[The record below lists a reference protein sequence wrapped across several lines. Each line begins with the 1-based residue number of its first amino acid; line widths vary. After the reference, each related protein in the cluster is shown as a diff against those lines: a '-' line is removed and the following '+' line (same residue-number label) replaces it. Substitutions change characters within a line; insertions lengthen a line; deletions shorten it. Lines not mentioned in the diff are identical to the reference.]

1 MWGLMKKKSPLF
13 ALVIVCILGLSMS
26 AHAGNVGG
34 SSDSFFMGNEAA
46 IVGGAGLAITTD
58 GGSAWVNPAGLAL
71 IPGDSLSL
79 SASAFTVR
87 RRAVNGIYSVDLQ
100 IDDEAPQTY
109 SSDLDST
116 ELMSVPSTIVR
127 VWRIREGLGVGLG
140 FFTPRSDVFASRH
153 NLDALQGSYEND
165 FALFSDGTE
174 VTQLMQRYQLGPSVG
189 WAVTPT
195 FRLGFSAH
203 VLYQRELNTWR
214 GIHMDSE
221 GSSFFAEYGNMAAD
235 NIAVEGQMGGVQL
248 AAGFQ
253 WSLPGDIRVGAVVR
267 SPVVQL
273 YRKEDVDS
281 LNAYLWVDE
290 TSISFDFAPNNVR
303 PSPDGVR
310 ILEPGRAHVGVAI
323 PWTWGWFALDG
334 DIAPAFEDAAN
345 NVSFPLVWNVR
356 AGARFKLGR
365 QVRLGAGVFTDH
377 SRYHAPQEFLQARM
391 DFYGFTLGVQHL
403 TRFQLG
409 AKETSERLVL
419 MSTLGFKW
427 AAGPGQVMGQHV
439 QPGGNEAESVV
450 ESKLHD
456 ATFYETS
463 LHIGTGILF

>member
-1 MWGLMKKKSPLF
+1 MKNLLSIITLF
-13 ALVIVCILGLSMS
+13 VLVVGFAPSV
-26 AHAGNVGG
+26 HAGNVGG

-87 RRAVNGIYSVDLQ
+87 RRAVNDIYSVELQ
-100 IDDEAPQTY
+100 IEDETPHTY

-140 FFTPRSDVFASRH
+140 FFTPRSDVFSSRH
-153 NLDALQGSYEND
+153 NLDALEGAYEND

-174 VTQLMQRYQLGPSVG
+174 VTQFMQRYQLGPSVG
-189 WAVTPT
+189 WTVTPE
-195 FRLGFSAH
+195 FRLGVSAH

-221 GSSFFAEYGNMAAD
+221 GSSNFADYGNMAAD
-235 NIAVEGQMGGVQL
+235 NIAIEGQMGGVQL
-248 AAGFQ
+248 TAGFQ
-253 WSLPGDIRVGAVVR
+253 WSLPGDIRLGAVVR

-273 YRKEDVDS
+273 YRKEDVDA
-281 LNAYLWVDE
+281 LNAFLFVEDSG
-290 TSISFDFAPNNVR
+290 SISFDFAPEKVQ
-303 PSPDGVR
+303 PSTGGVR
-310 ILEPGRAHVGVAI
+310 ILEPGRVHVGVAI
-323 PWTWGWFALDG
+323 PWDWGWFAIDG
-334 DIAPAFEDAAN
+334 DVAPAFDDEEN
-345 NVSFPLVWNVR
+345 GVHFPLVWNVR
-356 AGARFKLGR
+356 AGARFKFGR
-365 QVRLGAGVFTDH
+365 NVRLGAGVFTDH
-377 SRYHAPQEFLQARM
+377 SRYHPPTEFLQARM

-403 TRFQLG
+403 TRFQLSE
-409 AKETSERLVL
+409 AETSERLVL
-419 MSTLGFKW
+419 MTTLGFKY
-427 AAGPGQVMGQHV
+427 AVGPGQVMGEHV
-439 QPGGNEAESVV
+439 YPQSEDPESVV
-450 ESKLHD
+450 EPELHD

>member
-1 MWGLMKKKSPLF
+1 MKKWLPVF
-13 ALVIVCILGLSMS
+13 ALTGLALGLGLPV
-26 AHAGNVGG
+26 HAGNVGG

-46 IVGGAGLAITTD
+46 IVAGAGLAITTD

-87 RRAVNGIYSVDLQ
+87 RRAVTGIYSVDLQ
-100 IDDEAPQTY
+100 IDEENPHTY

-140 FFTPRSDVFASRH
+140 FFTPRSDVFNSRH
-153 NLDALQGSYEND
+153 NLDALEGSYENE

-189 WAVTPT
+189 WTVTPNL
-195 FRLGFSAH
+195 RLGVSAH
-203 VLYQRELNTWR
+203 ILYQRELNTWR

-221 GSSFFAEYGNMAAD
+221 GSNLFAEYGNMAAD

-248 AAGFQ
+248 TVGFQ
-253 WSLPGDIRVGAVVR
+253 ATLPGDIRVGAVVR

-273 YRKEDVDS
+273 YRKEDVDA
-281 LNAYLWVDE
+281 LNAFLWVDE
-290 TSISFDFAPNNVR
+290 NSIAFDFAPEQVQ
-303 PSPDGVR
+303 PSTGGTRV
-310 ILEPGRAHVGVAI
+310 IEPGRAHVGVAI
-323 PWTWGWFALDG
+323 PWSAGWFAVDG
-334 DIAPAFEDAAN
+334 DVAPAFDDDEN
-345 NVSFPLVWNVR
+345 NVHFPFVWNVR

-365 QVRLGAGVFTDH
+365 NVRLGAGIFTDH
-377 SRYHAPQEFLQARM
+377 SRYHEPEEFLQARM
-391 DFYGFTLGVQHL
+391 DFYGFTAGVQHL

-409 AKETSERLVL
+409 PAETSERLVL
-419 MSTLGFKW
+419 MSTLGVKY
-427 AAGPGQVMGQHV
+427 AMGLGQVMGQHV
-439 QPGGNEAESVV
+439 YPRVDDGESKV
-450 ESKLHD
+450 ESELHD